1 MVKLTTEKDKIL
13 AGVTL
18 AVGASIAVCYDILQ
32 NIIQSIAPNTEIMVK
47 LEAGGISIGLGVFV
61 VIVLINFVNKKI
73 I

>member
-1 MVKLTTEKDKIL
+1 M
-13 AGVTL
+13 
-18 AVGASIAVCYDILQ
+18 GASIAVCYDILQ